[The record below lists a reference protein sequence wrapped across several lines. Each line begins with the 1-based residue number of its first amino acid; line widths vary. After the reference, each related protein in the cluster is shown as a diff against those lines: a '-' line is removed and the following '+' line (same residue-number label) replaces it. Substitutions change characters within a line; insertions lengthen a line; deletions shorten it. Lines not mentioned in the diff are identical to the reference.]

1 MADRRER
8 SRSPAFRRPA
18 ESPSAP
24 PNSPE
29 AGGPAPSPP
38 GRPNNERSSVEAG
51 PLQEMDIEEANEDGS
66 FPGMQ
71 EAMAQSLESATEE
84 GARVEA
90 ASQESFPG
98 MQEAIDGSLETYEL
112 ERLASEQEGS
122 GGDNENRTISLP
134 LADSESQVSNIS
146 IASSSEGDR
155 GLRGP
160 SEASAGA
167 TIAPTGQ
174 SGSSSERARRGPIDL
189 RDFHRVVRDEDD
201 VVHSL
206 TGVLPGGV
214 PPDLSPGEEAE
225 GKFEVLCGKVVEK
238 GFLRNV
244 YTPQYYSLLDPF
256 DDLNPGKK
264 LKLCK
269 TCKDML
275 RSRMTEM
282 DWSFLVIVFLN
293 GDDEAE

>member
-1 MADRRER
+1 
-8 SRSPAFRRPA
+8 
-18 ESPSAP
+18 
-24 PNSPE
+24 
-29 AGGPAPSPP
+29 
-38 GRPNNERSSVEAG
+38 
-51 PLQEMDIEEANEDGS
+51 MDMEEANEDGS

-112 ERLASEQEGS
+112 ERLASEQEGID
-122 GGDNENRTISLP
+122 GDNKNKSVSLP
-134 LADSESQVSNIS
+134 VAEGDSQVSVLS
-146 IASSSEGDR
+146 VGSSVEGGPD
-155 GLRGP
+155 LRGP
-160 SEASAGA
+160 SSSTPSGTTGSSGQSGRSSPPSGTTGPA
-167 TIAPTGQ
+167 TEVQPTGQ
-174 SGSSSERARRGPIDL
+174 QPLYMRSVERGAIDL

-201 VVHSL
+201 VVHSFTRIL
-206 TGVLPGGV
+206 PLITGPVLP
-214 PPDLSPGEEAE
+214 PELSPGEEEE